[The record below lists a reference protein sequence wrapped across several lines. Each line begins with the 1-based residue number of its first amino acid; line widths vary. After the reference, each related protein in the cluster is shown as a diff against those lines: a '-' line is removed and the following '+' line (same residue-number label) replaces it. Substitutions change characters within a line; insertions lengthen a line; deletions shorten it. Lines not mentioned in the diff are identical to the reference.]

1 MSPAE
6 RRRQQ
11 AAGRAEA
18 GREGRAGGLLSGGS
32 GACLLTAVPPR
43 PHQGEITGHVSIL
56 KGDREASLEKPTGF
70 IFRLLQWLSPSQQ

>member
-6 RRRQQ
+6 RRQQQ

-18 GREGRAGGLLSGGS
+18 GRGVGQGWGPAFWREWSLLID
-32 GACLLTAVPPR
+32 AIPPPR

-56 KGDREASLEKPTGF
+56 KGNRGAVPRETNWF
-70 IFRLLQWLSPSQQ
+70 HF